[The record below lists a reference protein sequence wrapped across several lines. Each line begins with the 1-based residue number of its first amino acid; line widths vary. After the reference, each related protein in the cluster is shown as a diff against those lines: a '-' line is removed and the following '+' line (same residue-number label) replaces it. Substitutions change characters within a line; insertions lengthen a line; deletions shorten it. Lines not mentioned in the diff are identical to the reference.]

1 MTKSMNIDDLILLAD
16 AFVLPV
22 DVKVSHGLFRR
33 GVSLG
38 SVLRSIKTHAQCQ
51 TATAYDEGNMEEI
64 ARDSDLA
71 EIEALRRR
79 IDFASDALG
88 VVERRR
94 DTLKAERDTARAAL
108 RIFVSRAKSWHDFH
122 HGSDTIQCD
131 ALCEAIPIG
140 EAALGSPPEPN
151 DTPRFENFAV
161 TATPPGES
169 QCEQMTELPIHS
181 LKCCRIAGHSGP
193 HETGTLWWQ
202 GPHQMTNA
210 EHQSI
215 FGSPKTVIGCVCGE
229 PNRQGV
235 QHRTDGPCFVITR
248 P

>member
-1 MTKSMNIDDLILLAD
+1 MTKTMNIDDLILLAD

-71 EIEALRRR
+71 EIEALRKR
-79 IDFASDALG
+79 IDFAADALG

-140 EAALGSPPEPN
+140 EAALGSPPEPKA
-151 DTPRFENFAV
+151 DQAKEL
-161 TATPPGES
+161 GWS
-169 QCEQMTELPIHS
+169 QCSMGFTHPATEGYAGLNPP
-181 LKCCRIAGHSGP
+181 LKI
-193 HETGTLWWQ
+193 L
-202 GPHQMTNA
+202 
-210 EHQSI
+210 
-215 FGSPKTVIGCVCGE
+215 GCVCGE
-229 PNRQGV
+229 PHRQGV
-235 QHRTDGPCFVITR
+235 QHRTDGPCFVITH